1 LPGVIVP
8 KTATVGERVFILPR
22 GVGRVAH
29 ETSRLSPRK
38 EWTVSD
44 ELKAAIDRQRRYMGG
59 ENGYR
64 VYFPEFVG
72 RNHNWTDAE
81 ESEYVRRKRRDKE
94 ILALAYLA
102 EHPADDDEP
111 ITADWLRSVGAKEVD
126 LSWRNDQFSTHLP
139 AYVFGNG
146 RFGVWGHEAAWS
158 MYLLNADGFDGQ
170 EEHVTA
176 VRTRG
181 QLRRLCAALGITL
194 TQEQQ

>member
-1 LPGVIVP
+1 VSENLRLFAENVKRHCDYLRKKNKEECGTAHIPGP
-8 KTATVGERVFILPR
+8 MF
-22 GVGRVAH
+22 
-29 ETSRLSPRK
+29 S
-38 EWTVSD
+38 
-44 ELKAAIDRQRRYMGG
+44 
-59 ENGYR
+59 
-64 VYFPEFVG
+64 
-72 RNHNWTDAE
+72 AE
-81 ESEYVRRKRRDKE
+81 Y
-94 ILALAYLA
+94 LANAYLA

-194 TQEQQ
+194 TQEQHERNDRH

>member
-1 LPGVIVP
+1 
-8 KTATVGERVFILPR
+8 
-22 GVGRVAH
+22 
-29 ETSRLSPRK
+29 
-38 EWTVSD
+38 VSD

-94 ILALAYLA
+94 
-102 EHPADDDEP
+102 
-111 ITADWLRSVGAKEVD
+111 
-126 LSWRNDQFSTHLP
+126 
-139 AYVFGNG
+139 